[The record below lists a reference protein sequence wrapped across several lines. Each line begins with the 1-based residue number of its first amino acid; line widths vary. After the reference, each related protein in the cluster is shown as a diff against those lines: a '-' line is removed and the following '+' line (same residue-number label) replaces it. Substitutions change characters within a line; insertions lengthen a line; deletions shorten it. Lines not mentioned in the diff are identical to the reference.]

1 MHNAKRAIPA
11 WSWSFATNVVNLCFG
26 ICTGVLVAR
35 LLGPSARGELAE
47 VQYWAGA
54 VAAFGICS
62 LPSALSHFVARRN
75 FGPSLPASALA
86 VATILSIISLV
97 VGLIVLMVFSD
108 PGLRLLA
115 ALYLAAFVPANFLA
129 LTLSAI
135 DHGNQNFVRYNV
147 LRLLP
152 QALYLFGILLL
163 WLQDRL
169 SVAALLAV
177 LWFGT
182 LAVCLAR
189 ICSFRRTVFARPR
202 IDEMT
207 SLWRTGLSFHAT
219 AFAGIFF
226 QNADRMICLLYFSHA
241 DLGRYA
247 VATTIA
253 GAGLGVVSSA
263 TSIVLFPKLSASNDL
278 QTHRHLIRN
287 ALGSSVIIAVGINAT
302 AAALIPFAL
311 PLLFGSAFADAVPVA
326 VILCFSQ
333 IPMSFVQIAT
343 VALRGLDD
351 WRAGPYAQAAATAV
365 FLPAAYALV
374 PTHGLSGLAL
384 ALMLSQISASL
395 LLLCRLRTRV
405 GLGFSAFLLPDPQ
418 WISSLLAGYRA
429 ATWR

>member
-1 MHNAKRAIPA
+1 MHNVKRAIPA
-11 WSWSFATNVVNLCFG
+11 WSWSFATNLVNLCFG

-35 LLGPSARGELAE
+35 LLGPAARGELAE

-75 FGPSLPASALA
+75 FGSSLPASALA
-86 VATILSIISLV
+86 VSIALSIISV
-97 VGLIVLMVFSD
+97 VAGLFVLMFFSD
-108 PGLRLLA
+108 PGLQLIA

-135 DHGNQNFVRYNV
+135 DHGNQNFVRYNIF
-147 LRLLP
+147 RLLP
-152 QALYLFGILLL
+152 QSLYLSGILLL
-163 WLQDRL
+163 WLQGWL
-169 SVAALLAV
+169 SVATLLAV

-189 ICSFRRTVFARPR
+189 ICLFRRSVCVWPR
-202 IDEMT
+202 FNEAA
-207 SLWRTGLSFHAT
+207 SLWRTGISFHAT
-219 AFAGIFF
+219 AFAGILF

-263 TSIVLFPKLSASNDL
+263 TSIVLFPKLSASKDL

-287 ALGSSVIIAVGINAT
+287 ALGSSVVIAVAINTT
-302 AAALIPFAL
+302 AAALMPFAL
-311 PLLFGSAFADAVPVA
+311 PLLFGSAFADAIPVA

-333 IPMSFVQIAT
+333 VPMSFVQIAT

-351 WRAGPYAQAAATAV
+351 WRAGPYAQAAATVV
-365 FLPAAYALV
+365 FLPAAYTLV
-374 PTHGLSGLAL
+374 PSHGLSGLAL
-384 ALMLSQISASL
+384 ALMFSQISASL
-395 LLLCRLRTRV
+395 LLLSRLRTRV
-405 GLGFSAFLLPDPQ
+405 GMGVTAFLLPDPR
-418 WISSLLAGYRA
+418 WVSSLLSEYRA
-429 ATWR
+429 ATCR